1 MLITRGYKPEDI
13 NRLYELEKLCF
24 TRAFRWRKED
34 LVDALKKDDI
44 WVGVYDDKI
53 VGYVL
58 VEVEG
63 DTGHVISLNVD
74 PNYRRMGFGKLLM
87 EAAEPFYKKL
97 KKLKLEV
104 HTENPAQL
112 LYFNLGYR
120 VTGFRPRYYA
130 NGANAIT
137 MTKVLRKG

>member
-1 MLITRGYKPEDI
+1 ME
-13 NRLYELEKLCF
+13 
-24 TRAFRWRKED
+24 
-34 LVDALKKDDI
+34 
-44 WVGVYDDKI
+44 
-53 VGYVL
+53 
-58 VEVEG
+58 EVE
-63 DTGHVISLNVD
+63 S
-74 PNYRRMGFGKLLM
+74 Y
-87 EAAEPFYKKL
+87 YKKTL
-97 KKLKLEV
+97 IKKLKLEV